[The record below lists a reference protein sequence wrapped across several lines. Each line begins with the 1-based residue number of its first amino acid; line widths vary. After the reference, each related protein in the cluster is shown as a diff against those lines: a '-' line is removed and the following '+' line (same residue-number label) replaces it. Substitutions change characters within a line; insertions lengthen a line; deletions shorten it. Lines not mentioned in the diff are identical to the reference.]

1 METPL
6 VMPEMYPTDKPVAND
21 GPYVAPEMTWDE
33 PKADYSGQGMPSSN
47 PQEEPL
53 VAPVMTWD

>member
-1 METPL
+1 
-6 VMPEMYPTDKPVAND
+6 MPEMYPSDKPVAND

-33 PKADYSGQGMPSSN
+33 LKPNYSGQVTPSKN
-47 PQEEPL
+47 QHEEPL